1 MTSSCDQCRRFRSDR
16 GLLIRSFECRSDW
29 DALPTTACEKASDK
43 AETPLSHAWLS
54 DESNRI
60 WFYPPTYGARL
71 LARTAANASDD
82 KVRLFRRCAKNE
94 ISPAIGRSSRPTSL
108 LREGYVNW
116 EYATYANA
124 FGLTLRG
131 STKTLGAHAFD
142 AWTRGK
148 RPNCGN
154 NESIQ
159 AELRLDA
166 VNRLCE
172 SVKNSAHYQWP
183 GIHLDRLVAST
194 HANCRFKTVPSMLK
208 QQAIYQKRLREDSPE
223 LLARCPHVLSAGG
236 INQVAADYNA
246 SDVTGIY
253 VLDWIP
259 SHLPLATLAFQSL
272 PPWASNAKN
281 TSRKSHL
288 TLVRF
293 SKGSGSANNIT
304 CACHELPA
312 KPPWPVGL
320 RALWE
325 FSAEHIECAVVKKK
339 GYIKESRRSS
349 SFN

>member
-1 MTSSCDQCRRFRSDR
+1 
-16 GLLIRSFECRSDW
+16 
-29 DALPTTACEKASDK
+29 
-43 AETPLSHAWLS
+43 
-54 DESNRI
+54 
-60 WFYPPTYGARL
+60 
-71 LARTAANASDD
+71 
-82 KVRLFRRCAKNE
+82 
-94 ISPAIGRSSRPTSL
+94 
-108 LREGYVNW
+108 
-116 EYATYANA
+116 
-124 FGLTLRG
+124 
-131 STKTLGAHAFD
+131 
-142 AWTRGK
+142 
-148 RPNCGN
+148 
-154 NESIQ
+154 
-159 AELRLDA
+159 
-166 VNRLCE
+166 
-172 SVKNSAHYQWP
+172 
-183 GIHLDRLVAST
+183 
-194 HANCRFKTVPSMLK
+194 MLK

-349 SFN
+349 SST